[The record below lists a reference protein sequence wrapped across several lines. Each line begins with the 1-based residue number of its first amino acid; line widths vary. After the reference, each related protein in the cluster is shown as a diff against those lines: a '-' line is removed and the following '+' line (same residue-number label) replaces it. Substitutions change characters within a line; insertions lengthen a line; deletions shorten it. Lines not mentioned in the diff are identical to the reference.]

1 MVCFQ
6 QKLLVKV
13 GVTKTQTSKTWTS
26 DSEKLTPPGCL
37 ENTDPQFNIFEI
49 SKLLGTFNF

>member
-26 DSEKLTPPGCL
+26 VSEKLTPPGCL
-37 ENTDPQFNIFEI
+37 ENTDPQFNIFQI